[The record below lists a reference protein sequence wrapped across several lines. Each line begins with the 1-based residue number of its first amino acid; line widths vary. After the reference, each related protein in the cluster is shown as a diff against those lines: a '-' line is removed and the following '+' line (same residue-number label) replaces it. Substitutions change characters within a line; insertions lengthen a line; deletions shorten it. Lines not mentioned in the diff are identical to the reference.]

1 MTKKL
6 LISIILLLSVTT
18 IKIYSQEKPVFG
30 ITGVDDSEFPLMKSY
45 FIAKNGYLNDDYYK
59 APQDIPNPPNFN
71 LTENGISKDL
81 TSLRLKCNEVT
92 GDLPIHIALVVD
104 ASSSM
109 FTPWNSE
116 TRADILKRAV
126 NEFID
131 SVNFDNGS
139 SMHIV
144 PFAGNKIDEN
154 VWKDWN
160 YTAADAKEDFKYY
173 RELQGR
179 TDFNTPMFKEP
190 NGRNVLEI
198 FKSRPV
204 NERKAVVF
212 LSDGA
217 HDNTNGKNPFMT
229 DYIIEELQKRG
240 IEFYSITFA
249 ADDFSSVNDLLK
261 ISQATGGTYFNAYSE
276 EDLRD
281 TYRQITE
288 GFKSTSLCWLEWLS
302 QLDCEQAKERNV
314 EVTFTRKSYD
324 PIVRDFKYTPNADKA
339 IAQIT
344 RDKDILYFDNNG
356 KTSQDITIKA
366 IKGDFQITGYNITN
380 NNGDFDIPIFASVP
394 PQGFLIKEGN
404 SKTFTVNYIKNPSD
418 APVDFEL
425 TFETDL
431 CPVAPVQLVAPCG
444 PTTLPIDFGTVNLS
458 GSTDYI
464 AQKVFTNTSTG
475 ELSGTLNLNG
485 ADASEFS
492 IISVNGKP
500 GNTFKLA
507 AGEQMDVEL
516 TITPSSTGIKYAEL
530 TYGITT
536 DCGQA
541 ISSIKANVI
550 ESDLNLASHNWGL
563 VRIGNPIK
571 FSYTI
576 ENTNDDN
583 VEIESIT
590 LSDDNS
596 GFTLGDVSSSIG
608 VLNSKGGVTN
618 FDITY
623 QPIAEGPISIDLQVK
638 LKNRVELLT
647 AKLTGIGFLPKIKG
661 NDITFPAT
669 KVGDY
674 ATGQNLVIENTANY
688 GEMQIIK
695 IYLKSGSDASFTL
708 DLTSFNIGSKISKG
722 QPVSIPI
729 NFNPTTTVGIKNG
742 TVIVE
747 ADNTEGVE
755 PVTFVLNEFKI
766 TGEAIPGDAV
776 TLPITDIGPILSCE
790 SKEFSINLKNE
801 TNLPVTVNATLN
813 QNTDFNIISNS
824 FVIPANSTYDA
835 KIEYLPSGVGV
846 HLASI
851 DFNYSD
857 GLKYIA
863 PLKGTATNENAN
875 LIKFNKPIYSSL
887 VGTTLNTH
895 FDINLANYNIRSDV
909 AVNRLKLTIGYNG
922 RMLNMNSNNINT
934 NVGIAPTIDLTNQVS
949 NNSVTLTF
957 NGNIPLDKNLSF
969 DIPYLVTL
977 GNDTI
982 TTMTVNAEF
991 EGLSCLTIETGT
1003 TQSITT
1009 GCGIGVTL
1017 LSDINIVE
1025 KGFAAELIGQNP
1037 VNDKLG
1043 IRYELPYDN
1052 NINIEVYNNSGK
1064 MIETI
1069 KNGTGKFGITEEYL
1083 DVSNLTSGIY
1093 MLRFVSG
1100 PFVKNSTFMKIK

>member
-1 MTKKL
+1 L
-6 LISIILLLSVTT
+6 SITSMN
-18 IKIYSQEKPVFG
+18 IYSQEKPIFN
-30 ITGVDDSEFPLMKSY
+30 ITGVDASGFPLVKSY
-45 FIAKNGYLNDDYYK
+45 FIAKNGNLNEDYYK
-59 APQDIPNPPNFN
+59 APQDIANPSEFS
-71 LTENGISKDL
+71 LSENGISKDI
-81 TSLRLKCNEVT
+81 TSLKLKCQEIK
-92 GDLPIHIALVVD
+92 GELPIHIALVVD
-104 ASSSM
+104 ASTSM
-109 FTPWNSE
+109 FLPWNGE

-131 SVNFDNGS
+131 SVKFVNGT

-144 PFAGNKIDEN
+144 PFAGNKIDAS

-160 YTAADAKEDFKYY
+160 YTAQDAKEDFKFY

-198 FKSRPV
+198 FKSRPI

-212 LSDGA
+212 LTDGA
-217 HDNTNGKNPFMT
+217 HDNTNGNNPFMK
-229 DYIIEELQKRG
+229 DFIIEELQKRG

-249 ADDFSSVNDLLK
+249 ADDYASVNDLQQ
-261 ISQATGGTYFNAYSE
+261 ISHATGGVYFNAYSE

-281 TYRQITE
+281 TYKQITD
-288 GFKSTSLCWLEWLS
+288 GFKSTSVCWLEWLS
-302 QLDCEQAKERNV
+302 QLECEKATERNV
-314 EVTFTRKSYD
+314 EATFTRTKYS
-324 PIVRDFKYTPNADKA
+324 PIVRDFTYTPPADKA
-339 IAQIT
+339 VAEIT
-344 RDKDILYFDNNG
+344 RDKDVLYFDNNG
-356 KTSQDITIKA
+356 KTTQNITVKA
-366 IKGDFQITGYNITN
+366 VTGDFQVTGYNITN
-380 NNGDFDIPIFASVP
+380 NNGDFDIPEFASVP
-394 PQGFLIKEGN
+394 PQGFLIKQGK
-404 SKTFTVNYIKNPSD
+404 SKTFAVNYIKNPSD
-418 APVDFEL
+418 VPVDFEL

-431 CPVAPVQLVAPCG
+431 CPVAPVQLIAPCG
-444 PTTLPIDFGTVNLS
+444 PTTLPIDFGTVNLA
-458 GSTDYI
+458 GSTDYL
-464 AQKVFTNTSTG
+464 AQNVFTNTSKG
-475 ELSGTLNLNG
+475 ELSGTLNING
-485 ADASEFS
+485 ADASEFT
-492 IISVNGKP
+492 IKSVNGKA

-507 AGEQMDVEL
+507 SGEQMDVEL
-516 TITPSSTGIKYAEL
+516 TITPSTTGVKNAEL
-530 TYGITT
+530 NYGITT

-541 ISSIKANVI
+541 ISTIKANVI
-550 ESDLNLASHNWGL
+550 EADLNLASHNWGL

-571 FSYTI
+571 YSYTI

-583 VEIESIT
+583 VEIESIS
-590 LSDDNS
+590 LSDNNS
-596 GFTLGDVSSSIG
+596 GFTLGDISGSIG
-608 VLNSKGGVTN
+608 VVKSQGGKTS

-623 QPIAEGPISIDLQVK
+623 QPITEGSSSIDLQVK

-647 AKLTGIGFLPKIKG
+647 AKLSGIGFVPKIKG
-661 NDITFPAT
+661 NNLTFPAT
-669 KVGDY
+669 KIGDY
-674 ATGQNLVIENTANY
+674 ATPQNLVIENTSEY
-688 GEMQIIK
+688 GEMEISN
-695 IYLKSGSDASFTL
+695 IYLKAGSDAAFTI
-708 DLTSFNIGSKISKG
+708 DLSSYTIGTKISKG
-722 QPVSIPI
+722 QQLLIPI
-729 NFNPTTTVGIKNG
+729 NFNPTTTIGPKNG
-742 TVIVE
+742 TIIVE

-776 TLPITDIGPILSCE
+776 TLPTTDVGPILSCE
-790 SKEFSINLKNE
+790 LKEFSINLKNE

-813 QNTDFNIISNS
+813 QNTDFNVISKS

-835 KIEYLPSGVGV
+835 KIEYLPSGVGI

-863 PLKGTATNENAN
+863 PLKGTATNENAD
-875 LIKFNKPIYSSL
+875 LIKFDKTLYSSL
-887 VGTTLNTH
+887 VGTTLKTH
-895 FDINLANYNIRSDV
+895 FDINLAKYNIRPDV
-909 AVNRLKLTIGYNG
+909 AVNQLKLTIGYNG
-922 RMLNMNSNNINT
+922 RMLNMTSDDIST
-934 NVGIAPTIDLTNQVS
+934 NVGLAPIVDLTNQVS

-957 NGNIPLDKNLSF
+957 NGNIPLRKNLLF

-977 GNDTI
+977 GNDTT
-982 TTMTVNAEF
+982 TTMTVDADF
-991 EGLSCLTIETGT
+991 AGLSCLTIETGT
-1003 TQSITT
+1003 IQSITK

-1017 LSDINIVE
+1017 LSDINFVD

-1100 PFVKNSTFMKIK
+1100 PFVKNTTFMKIK